1 MFCQVPCVLFVLSWE
16 YPYAL
21 GAGDKLMFAVQKSH
35 HTVFPGDFSDRLDIT
50 I

>member
-1 MFCQVPCVLFVLSWE
+1 MFCHVSCVLFVLSWV

-21 GAGDKLMFAVQKSH
+21 GSGDKLMFVVQKSH
-35 HTVFPGDFSDRLDIT
+35 HTVFPGDFFDPLDIT